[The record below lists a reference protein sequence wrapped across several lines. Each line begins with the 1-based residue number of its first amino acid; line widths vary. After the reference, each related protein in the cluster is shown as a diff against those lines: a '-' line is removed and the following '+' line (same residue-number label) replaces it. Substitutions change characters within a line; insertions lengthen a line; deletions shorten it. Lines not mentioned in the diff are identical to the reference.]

1 MSEISA
7 MRIEGLIKQD
17 FCSKMKLTEYKN
29 AQRMDGFV
37 RGGRRMERK
46 KLPVGIDSFEKLR
59 REAFYYVDKTG
70 LIIDL
75 LNNWGEV
82 NLFTR
87 PRRFGKTLNMSMLKS
102 FFEIGADRTLFDG
115 LAISRET
122 ALCEAYMGRFPV
134 VFVSLKG
141 VDGLTFEDAYGML
154 RRILRSEV
162 FRLSF
167 LAESK
172 KVLDKEKAAFER
184 FLNEQDTLDDV
195 QESLKMLSSLLYQ
208 HYGQK
213 TILLID
219 EYDVPLDK
227 AFQHGY
233 YKEMVALIRSL
244 FGQALKTNDYLQFAV
259 LTGCLRVSKES
270 IFTGLNNFKVL
281 SITDSRFDEHF
292 GFTDAE
298 VKTLLDDYN
307 LTAHYGET
315 REWYDGYRFGSVDV
329 YCPWDVINHVD
340 RLCGEPNAEPQA
352 YWINTSGNDLVRRFV
367 DKADKTTQGE
377 IERLIAGEAIEKAVR
392 LELTYNEI
400 DNSID
405 NLWSVLFTT
414 GYLTQAGKVERS
426 VYKLI
431 IPNRE
436 VREVFILQIQEW
448 FKETVVHDE
457 KSMQAFC
464 QAFLDGNAEEIQKRL
479 TVILGKMISILDTKA
494 KDDQKENFYHG
505 LLLGLL
511 RSEPNWLILSNAES
525 GDGFSDI
532 LIEPEDPDTGI
543 VIEIKYSPTLA
554 GMESACEA
562 AMNQI
567 KEKRYDERLRNEGRE
582 NVTAFGI
589 AFCKKRCRVVFEKL

>member
-1 MSEISA
+1 
-7 MRIEGLIKQD
+7 
-17 FCSKMKLTEYKN
+17 
-29 AQRMDGFV
+29 
-37 RGGRRMERK
+37 MERK

-102 FFEIGADRTLFDG
+102 FFEIGVDRTLFDG

-122 ALCEAYMGRFPV
+122 ALCEAYMGKFPV

-298 VKTLLDDYN
+298 AKTLLDDYN

-315 REWYDGYRFGSVDV
+315 KEWYDGYRFGSVDV

-457 KSMQAFC
+457 KPMQAFC

-494 KDDQKENFYHG
+494 KDEQKENFYHG

-532 LIEPEDPDTGI
+532 LIEPEDPDAGI
-543 VIEIKYSPTLA
+543 VIEVKYSPTLA
-554 GMESACEA
+554 GMESVCEA

-582 NVTAFGI
+582 HITAFGI
-589 AFCKKRCRVVFEKL
+589 AFCKKRCKVSFETLY

>member
-1 MSEISA
+1 
-7 MRIEGLIKQD
+7 
-17 FCSKMKLTEYKN
+17 
-29 AQRMDGFV
+29 
-37 RGGRRMERK
+37 MERK

-59 REAFYYVDKTG
+59 REVFYYVDKTG

-141 VDGLTFEDAYGML
+141 VDGLTFEEAYGML

-184 FLNEQDTLDDV
+184 FLNEQDTLDDA

-315 REWYDGYRFGSVDV
+315 KEWYDGYRFGSVDV

-340 RLCGEPNAEPQA
+340 RLCGERNAEPQA

-448 FKETVVHDE
+448 FKETVVQDE
-457 KSMQAFC
+457 KPMQTFC
-464 QAFLDGNAEEIQKRL
+464 KAFLDGNAEEIQKRL

-494 KDDQKENFYHG
+494 KDEQKENFYHG

-532 LIEPEDPDTGI
+532 LIEPEDPDAGI
-543 VIEIKYSPTLA
+543 VIEVKYSPTLA
-554 GMESACEA
+554 GMESVCEA

-582 NVTAFGI
+582 HITAFGI
-589 AFCKKRCRVVFEKL
+589 AFCKKRCKVSFETLY

>member
-1 MSEISA
+1 
-7 MRIEGLIKQD
+7 
-17 FCSKMKLTEYKN
+17 
-29 AQRMDGFV
+29 
-37 RGGRRMERK
+37 MESR
-46 KLPVGIDSFEKLR
+46 KLPVGIENFEEIR
-59 REAFYYVDKTG
+59 TEGFYYVDKTD
-70 LIIDL
+70 LIRDL
-75 LNNWGEV
+75 LNNWGKV

-122 ALCEAYMGRFPV
+122 ALCEAYMGKFPV

-195 QESLKMLSSLLYQ
+195 QESLKMLSSLLHQ

-213 TILLID
+213 AILLID
-219 EYDVPLDK
+219 EYDVPWDK

-315 REWYDGYRFGSVDV
+315 KEWYDGYRFGSVDV

-457 KSMQAFC
+457 KPMQAFC
-464 QAFLDGNAEEIQKRL
+464 KAFLDGNAEEIQKRL

-494 KDDQKENFYHG
+494 KDEQKENFYHG

-532 LIEPEDPDTGI
+532 LIEPEDPDAGI
-543 VIEIKYSPTLA
+543 VIEVKYSPTLA

-582 NVTAFGI
+582 HITAFGI
-589 AFCKKRCRVVFEKL
+589 AFCKKRCKVSFETLY